1 MLYAVAIATAKLLP
15 TQVSPTMPITLAT
28 RALDCAVSTASV
40 TVLAADPVTPSQFT
54 MSWATWSLPVDR
66 NPTIATREHRQREEC
81 QEPVQSD
88 RGRGRAPVQLGVALV
103 DRSAARDDRVQ
114 KVCSLGV
121 GEVRVVGLHVY
132 RVLPNLL
139 REPAMRRSI
148 DDSIDDHPDDDDE
161 RPPVSW
167 AVALSDDCDACG
179 IGEPRVVLTME
190 EVGRAGL
197 GLVAHL
203 APATARR
210 MRAAI
215 AAALREIGE
224 DAGP

>member
-1 MLYAVAIATAKLLP
+1 VNQESAV
-15 TQVSPTMPITLAT
+15 
-28 RALDCAVSTASV
+28 
-40 TVLAADPVTPSQFT
+40 
-54 MSWATWSLPVDR
+54 
-66 NPTIATREHRQREEC
+66 
-81 QEPVQSD
+81 
-88 RGRGRAPVQLGVALV
+88 
-103 DRSAARDDRVQ
+103 
-114 KVCSLGV
+114 
-121 GEVRVVGLHVY
+121 
-132 RVLPNLL
+132 
-139 REPAMRRSI
+139 RRSI
-148 DDSIDDHPDDDDE
+148 DDSVDDHPDDDDE

-179 IGEPRVVLTME
+179 MGEPRVVLTME

-224 DAGP
+224 EPGP